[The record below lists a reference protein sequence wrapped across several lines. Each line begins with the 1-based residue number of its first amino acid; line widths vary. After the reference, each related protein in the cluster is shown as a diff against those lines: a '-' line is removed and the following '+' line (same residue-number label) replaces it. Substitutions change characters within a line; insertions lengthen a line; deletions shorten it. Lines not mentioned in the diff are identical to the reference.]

1 MRHASDWGL
10 EPSSPKITPKSIM
23 DSMRE
28 SQRIAG
34 RHDDPEKFRQLGI
47 DVIEDVVNSFR
58 SERVL
63 AKV

>member
-1 MRHASDWGL
+1 M
-10 EPSSPKITPKSIM
+10 
-23 DSMRE
+23 
-28 SQRIAG
+28 Q
-34 RHDDPEKFRQLGI
+34 HDLVTKPFDHVDGYVYPPTNPGLGI